1 MSTVTYDDVRRQ
13 AEQLS
18 PDERAALFE
27 FLQETLI
34 RQWSQIS
41 QQRQEE
47 MAHKWGAQ
55 IAKYLETA
63 SERSVKDRIARWLLT
78 SSEEAD
84 ALSFIM
90 SLAAAFASQR
100 SSRVTR
106 ETLLAELEQLR
117 SEGAFEGVESLR
129 NKYADPPLELSD
141 NELRAG
147 IRAFS
152 KEWEHD
158 LDDLFDDD

>member
-18 PDERAALFE
+18 PDERVALLE

-47 MAHKWGAQ
+47 MAHKWSAQ
-55 IAKYLETA
+55 IAKYLETT
-63 SERSVKDRIARWLLT
+63 SEESVKGRITQWLLA
-78 SSEEAD
+78 SSEETH
-84 ALSFIM
+84 ALSFII
-90 SLAAAFASQR
+90 SVAAAFASQR

-147 IRAFS
+147 IRDFS